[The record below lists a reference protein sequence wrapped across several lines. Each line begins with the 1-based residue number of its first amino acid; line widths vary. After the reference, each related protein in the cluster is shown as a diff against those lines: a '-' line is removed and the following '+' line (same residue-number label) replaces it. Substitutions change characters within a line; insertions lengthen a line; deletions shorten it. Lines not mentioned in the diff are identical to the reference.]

1 MGISK
6 FTLYIDTLCVLD
18 EMDDR
23 QAGKLFKAIKAY
35 WLRKAERCQQDAGT
49 GFDSLMEDF
58 VTRIA
63 FAPFKAQF
71 ERESRS
77 YDDTVGK
84 NKENGNKGGRPK
96 KTQENP
102 LGFSETQ
109 ENPKKPLGF
118 SETQENPKKPLG
130 FSETQE
136 NPKNPL
142 GFSET
147 HSVFPFKTKT
157 KTKTKKNKLSPIV
170 DNLQKKADDDTPGN
184 DLQDLQDGGTMPI
197 QAGTLPAAQKEK
209 SCAKKEKAAASSLP
223 ATAQREARLDTEEII
238 AEIER
243 RAITAEQLAMVNGL
257 DAAAWQAVKAEIFTQ
272 WRFEGYQNTLQD
284 ALNHFANLVRKK
296 AGDHRKAG
304 GQGQGGSVEAMIA
317 GMLATARTPEQ
328 EMADDEQFKQDF
340 GL

>member
-77 YDDTVGK
+77 YDDTVSR
-84 NKENGNKGGRPK
+84 NKENGSKGGRPK
-96 KTQENP
+96 
-102 LGFSETQ
+102 ETQ
-109 ENPKKPLGF
+109 EN
-118 SETQENPKKPLG
+118 PLG

-157 KTKTKKNKLSPIV
+157 KTKTKTKKNKLSPSV
-170 DNLQKKADDDTPGN
+170 DNLQKGDDATRKNGEAEPCVEAMPLQADP
-184 DLQDLQDGGTMPI
+184 
-197 QAGTLPAAQKEK
+197 LPAAQKEK
-209 SCAKKEKAAASSLP
+209 NCAKKEKAAAAVP
-223 ATAQREARLDTEEII
+223 VQVETRLGTEELI
-238 AEIER
+238 AAIGER
-243 RAITAEQLAMVNGL
+243 TATAEQLAMTYRL
-257 DAAAWQAVKAEIFTQ
+257 DAAGWQSVVAEIFAQ
-272 WRFEGYQNTLQD
+272 WRFEGYSNTLQD
-284 ALNHFANLVRKK
+284 ALRHFANLVRKK
-296 AGDHRKAG
+296 AGDLRK
-304 GQGQGGSVEAMIA
+304 QGGRQGGRAAVDAMVA
-317 GMLATARTPEQ
+317 GMLATARSPEQ
-328 EMADDEQFKQDF
+328 QQAEDEQFKRDF

>member
-1 MGISK
+1 MGITK

-77 YDDTVGK
+77 YDEAVGK
-84 NKENGNKGGRPK
+84 NMANGKKGGRPK
-96 KTQENP
+96 KTQINP

-109 ENPKKPLGF
+109 ENP
-118 SETQENPKKPLG
+118 N
-130 FSETQE
+130 
-136 NPKNPL
+136 NPL
-142 GFSET
+142 GFS
-147 HSVFPFKTKT
+147 FNTKT

-170 DNLQKKADDDTPGN
+170 DNLQKKDDGDAESQGEAVSEIKGDPPSGLTV
-184 DLQDLQDGGTMPI
+184 
-197 QAGTLPAAQKEK
+197 PAAQEEK
-209 SCAKKEKAAASSLP
+209 KVAPKKEEAGGASVQAP
-223 ATAQREARLDTEEII
+223 ADAPLGTEEII
-238 AEIER
+238 AEIEGR
-243 RAITAEQLAMVNGL
+243 EITAEQLAMLNGL
-257 DAAAWQAVKAEIFTQ
+257 SPEQWRQAKAEIFTQ
-272 WRFEGYQNTLQD
+272 WRFEGYSRTLRD

-296 AGDHRKAG
+296 A
-304 GQGQGGSVEAMIA
+304 EAIRGKPVPKDRERDFDTMLA
-317 GMLATARTPEQ
+317 GMLATARSPEQ
-328 EMADDEQFKQDF
+328 QQADEERFKQDF

>member
-77 YDDTVGK
+77 YDDTVSR
-84 NKENGNKGGRPK
+84 NKENGSKGGRPK
-96 KTQENP
+96 KTQEN
-102 LGFSETQ
+102 
-109 ENPKKPLGF
+109 
-118 SETQENPKKPLG
+118 PLG

-157 KTKTKKNKLSPIV
+157 KTKTKTKKINYLLASIIY
-170 DNLQKKADDDTPGN
+170 KKAT
-184 DLQDLQDGGTMPI
+184 TRR
-197 QAGTLPAAQKEK
+197 EK
-209 SCAKKEKAAASSLP
+209 TGKPSL
-223 ATAQREARLDTEEII
+223 A
-238 AEIER
+238 
-243 RAITAEQLAMVNGL
+243 
-257 DAAAWQAVKAEIFTQ
+257 
-272 WRFEGYQNTLQD
+272 
-284 ALNHFANLVRKK
+284 
-296 AGDHRKAG
+296 
-304 GQGQGGSVEAMIA
+304 
-317 GMLATARTPEQ
+317 
-328 EMADDEQFKQDF
+328 
-340 GL
+340 

>member
-77 YDDTVGK
+77 YDDTVSR
-84 NKENGNKGGRPK
+84 NKENGSKGGRPK

-109 ENPKKPLGF
+109 E
-118 SETQENPKKPLG
+118 S
-130 FSETQE
+130 
-136 NPKNPL
+136 PKNPL

-157 KTKTKKNKLSPIV
+157 KTKTKTKKNKLSPCG
-170 DNLQKKADDDTPGN
+170 DNLQKGDDATRKNGEAEPCVEAMPLQADP
-184 DLQDLQDGGTMPI
+184 
-197 QAGTLPAAQKEK
+197 LPAAQKEK
-209 SCAKKEKAAASSLP
+209 ICAKKEKAGAAEAVP
-223 ATAQREARLDTEEII
+223 ARVEERLGTEELI
-238 AEIER
+238 AAIQER
-243 RAITAEQLAMVNGL
+243 AVTADQLAMTYRL
-257 DAAAWQAVKAEIFTQ
+257 DAAGWQSVVAEIFAQ
-272 WRFEGYQNTLQD
+272 WRFEGYSNTLQD
-284 ALNHFANLVRKK
+284 ALRHFANLVRKK
-296 AGDHRKAG
+296 AGDLRK
-304 GQGQGGSVEAMIA
+304 QGGRQGGRAAVDAMVA
-317 GMLATARTPEQ
+317 GMLATARSPEQ
-328 EMADDEQFKQDF
+328 QQAEDEQFKRDF

>member
-84 NKENGNKGGRPK
+84 NKENGSKGGRPK
-96 KTQENP
+96 KTQENPKNP

-109 ENPKKPLGF
+109 ENPK
-118 SETQENPKKPLG
+118 NPLG

-147 HSVFPFKTKT
+147 HSIFPFKTKT

-170 DNLQKKADDDTPGN
+170 DNLQKKSDDDTPGN
-184 DLQDLQDGGTMPI
+184 DLQDLQDGETMPI
-197 QAGTLPAAQKEK
+197 QAGTLPVAQKEK
-209 SCAKKEKAAASSLP
+209 SCAKKEKAAASSLL

-257 DAAAWQAVKAEIFTQ
+257 DAAGWQAVKAEIFTQ

-296 AGDHRKAG
+296 AGDKRKPAN
-304 GQGQGGSVEAMIA
+304 QGQGGSVEAMIA